1 MIEIIN
7 KQKRFWVSPKKFKNL
22 LQQLFHEYKLGN
34 PLLTLAFVTDREIK
48 KLNQRFLNRHTPT
61 DVLSFPFK
69 EKTPDGQYYLGDI
82 IISVPTAFRQCLN
95 SPRGLEEELMILTI
109 HGFLHL
115 LGFEHGQGLEEEEE
129 KVRKK
134 FIEDDHGN

>member
-7 KQKRFWVSPKKFKNL
+7 KQKRFWVSRKRFKEL
-22 LQQLFHEYKLGN
+22 LQQLVHEYKLDN

-48 KLNQRFLNRHTPT
+48 KLNQRFLNNNYPT
-61 DVLSFPFK
+61 DVLSFPFN
-69 EKTPDGQYYLGDI
+69 EKTPEGRYYLGDI

-95 SPRGLEEELMILTI
+95 SPRGLEEELIILTI

-115 LGFEHGQGLEEEEE
+115 LGFDHGQGLEEEE
-129 KVRKK
+129 KKARKK
-134 FIEDDHGN
+134 FIENDHGN